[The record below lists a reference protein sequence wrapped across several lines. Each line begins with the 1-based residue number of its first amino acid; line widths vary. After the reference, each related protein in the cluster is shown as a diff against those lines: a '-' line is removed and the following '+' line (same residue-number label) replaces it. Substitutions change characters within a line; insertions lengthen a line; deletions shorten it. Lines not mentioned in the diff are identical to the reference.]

1 MKWRT
6 LNIVGLIFLVS
17 CQLEGVENS
26 GNDENDTTGNRLID
40 STLIS
45 IEEVDP
51 MILPDS
57 LNGAPNDMVWQ
68 GESGLRVEWT
78 KKENDPI
85 NLNDVVMVNYHAR
98 VAGGDEYDNNDK
110 IGRPVP
116 LKSNIG
122 MMVEGWEKGLLEMNA
137 GDEGRIMIPN
147 ALGYGETGYSSLVP
161 PEADLIVDIEIV
173 ERIKPIVLDEGVKVY
188 IWQNTTVEGKPKK
201 GQKITFD
208 YFAYTCGEDGKM
220 YDNSYQNGE
229 PFTMIFENDNVV
241 EGLHQGMSVLSAG
254 DNAFIEIPASLA
266 YGKSGLQDLVPKN
279 TNIVYDVRVI
289 SIE

>member
-1 MKWRT
+1 MKT
-6 LNIVGLIFLVS
+6 LSLLALLIVAS
-17 CQLEGVENS
+17 CELEGVQNS
-26 GNDENDTTGNRLID
+26 GSNDSDSLGNRLID
-40 STLIS
+40 STLIT

-51 MILPDS
+51 LILPDS
-57 LNGAPNDMVWQ
+57 VNGAPNDMVWQ
-68 GESGLRVEWT
+68 AESGLRVEWT
-78 KKENDPI
+78 KKENNPI
-85 NLNDVVMVNYHAR
+85 EVNDVVMVNYHAR

-110 IGRPVP
+110 IGKPVP

-122 MMVEGWEKGLLEMNA
+122 MMVPGWETGLLEMNI

-147 ALGYGETGYSSLVP
+147 ALGYGENGYSSIVP

-173 ERIKPIVLDEGVKVY
+173 EKIKPIILDEGVKVY
-188 IWQNTTVEGKPKK
+188 IWQNTTVEGKPTK

-208 YFAYTCGEDGKM
+208 YFAYTVGEEGKM

-254 DNAFIEIPASLA
+254 DNAFIEIPTSLA
-266 YGKSGLQDLVPKN
+266 YGKAGLQDLVPRN